1 VWSRDAELSLATFL
15 ARLWTA
21 PNRLGLAF
29 PIDRR
34 ALAGHRDLELSEA
47 RIRGAICLLE
57 EVGLL
62 EREET
67 FPGAKFQRTAE
78 GLHRRPILF
87 RFGPDFLE
95 LFRSARRSLPGHTKP
110 RERRNPTPARTF
122 AGSGNTISAT
132 PAKSPKSTSD
142 VPTILPMGEVRRL
155 SRENLPPRDQ
165 PRSDS
170 RLEAAL
176 KRLGE
181 AVGVKP

>member
-1 VWSRDAELSLATFL
+1 MWSRDAELSLATFL

-87 RFGPDFLE
+87 RFGPKFLE
-95 LFRSARRSLPGHTKP
+95 LFRSARRPLPANRKAQ
-110 RERRNPTPARTF
+110 ERRKPTPARTCP
-122 AGSGNTISAT
+122 SPPRTLT
-132 PAKSPKSTSD
+132 KSPKNKSAAD
-142 VPTILPMGEVRRL
+142 PLVYLGDIRKQIGLPAEG
-155 SRENLPPRDQ
+155 SA
-165 PRSDS
+165 SS
-170 RLEAAL
+170 ALELAL
-176 KRLGE
+176 QRLGE
-181 AVGVKP
+181 EVFGKPRVG